1 MTRGPARYGRVLV
14 LLLLAVSLL
23 GVAPASAHTDLVR
36 ADPQAGTTVAPLTRV
51 QLEFATPVLPKLAE
65 VEVLDASGED
75 HAAGKPATFGSRVVT
90 PVRSVDRSGRYELR
104 YRVVAVDGHPV
115 VGSYRFTVAASAAA
129 VGNGGAD
136 SGFAADARAPG
147 GAPPW
152 LVPLLAGLA
161 VLVVAG
167 ARVVQYRRRVEG

>member
-1 MTRGPARYGRVLV
+1 MTRGPARYGRVLL

-36 ADPQAGTTVAPLTRV
+36 ADPQAGTTVGPLTRV

-65 VEVLDASGED
+65 VEVVDASGED
-75 HAAGKPATFGSRVVT
+75 HASGKPATFGTKMVT

-115 VGSYRFTVAASAAA
+115 VGRYHFSVAASAGA
-129 VGNGGAD
+129 GDEGGVD
-136 SGFAADARAPG
+136 SALVPDAQASG
-147 GAPPW
+147 GTPPW
-152 LVPLLAGLA
+152 LVPLLAGLTVLALA
-161 VLVVAG
+161 V
-167 ARVVQYRRRVEG
+167 ARVVQHRRKAES